1 MIESIIINYLLEAG
15 MSVGQHVYAE
25 KPVDSPDEY
34 VLVEKTGSSRT
45 NRIDRAMIAVQSV
58 SKTSLLRAAQ
68 INEEVKAAM
77 DELATL
83 DTVFSC
89 GLNSDYNFTNTSTK
103 EYRYQAVFNIFY

>member
-1 MIESIIINYLLEAG
+1 MIEKTVIDYLRETGL
-15 MSVGQHVYAE
+15 SVGQQVYAE
-25 KPVDSPDEY
+25 KPLDPPAEY

-45 NRIDRAMIAVQSV
+45 NRIDQAMIAAQSI
-58 SKTSLLRAAQ
+58 SKTSILRAAQ

-83 DTVFSC
+83 NTVFSC
-89 GLNSDYNFTNTSTK
+89 SLNSDYNFTNTSTN